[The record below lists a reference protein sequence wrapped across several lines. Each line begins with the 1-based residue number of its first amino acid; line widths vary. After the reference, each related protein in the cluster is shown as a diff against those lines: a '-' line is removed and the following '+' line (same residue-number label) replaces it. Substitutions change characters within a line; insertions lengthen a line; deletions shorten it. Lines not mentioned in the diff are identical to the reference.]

1 MNNDMLH
8 QKIVEEY
15 KKNGSVGYTAELLG
29 TNKTKVRRVLITYGL
44 WSSKT
49 TREVAALRDQGLSTK
64 AIIEY
69 NHKLFKGIVE
79 RVAVEENTLTFEI
92 KSGIVLTEVIA
103 WN

>member
-1 MNNDMLH
+1 MLH

-44 WSSKT
+44 WSSKK

-64 AIIEY
+64 EIAE
-69 NHKLFKGIVE
+69 KLCLSEK
-79 RVAVEENTLTFEI
+79 AVQT
-92 KSGIVLTEVIA
+92 
-103 WN
+103 